1 MAALEGIM
9 TERAADSGSSAG
21 RDYLDILQTIL
32 KDNEGFV
39 SDKCEETYSEVIDL
53 ANDAIDA
60 LAWFTKGNA
69 PAETI
74 IASPVAFFSVHILMP
89 LSNGLFLDMMAGNIP
104 VCF

>member
-53 ANDAIDA
+53 ANDAIERAVEDGPVFELVA
-60 LAWFTKGNA
+60 ELVEAAHFGEPLLAKEAFGEVGRI
-69 PAETI
+69 PAI
-74 IASPVAFFSVHILMP
+74 S
-89 LSNGLFLDMMAGNIP
+89 GQ
-104 VCF
+104 